1 MPLIFLTEV
10 TKMSSPIIRARGNG
24 RMSQIVEHAGV
35 IYLAGQVGDP
45 ASNIERQSKEV
56 LGKIDDLLAEAGSGK
71 DRILS
76 ATIWLKSMDD
86 FAAFNEVWDAWVAPE
101 NEPARACGTSDLAH
115 PDMLVE
121 VMIVAAKA

>member
-1 MPLIFLTEV
+1 MTATIERTHC
-10 TKMSSPIIRARGNG
+10 NG

-45 ASNIERQSKEV
+45 SADITQQSQEV
-56 LGKIDDLLAEAGSGK
+56 LGKVDELLAEAGS
-71 DRILS
+71 DNSHILS

-86 FAAFNEVWDAWVAPE
+86 FAAFNGVWDAWITPGV
-101 NEPARACGTSDLAH
+101 EPARACGTSDLAH

-121 VMIVAAKA
+121 VIIVAAKA